1 MREKIN
7 DILFFLGLRFK
18 RKLSV
23 NSNAALIPSV
33 CFLFDF
39 KSKKKVFLMCW
50 RIKNLTLSGIQ
61 NLDFLDLEPKPIIK

>member
-18 RKLSV
+18 RKLSA

-33 CFLFDF
+33 CFSIL
-39 KSKKKVFLMCW
+39 KAKKVFFQCV
-50 RIKNLTLSGIQ
+50 GG
-61 NLDFLDLEPKPIIK
+61 

>member
-39 KSKKKVFLMCW
+39 KSKKKSFFNVLADKKFNFEW
-50 RIKNLTLSGIQ
+50 DSKSRFFRS
-61 NLDFLDLEPKPIIK
+61 